1 MKGLSSMKPAL
12 ARCASISGIILC
24 SFGLSAGLAQSQGST
39 SSWFRIP
46 LKGGELRGSQWGF
59 AATGSK
65 ERPLRQ
71 VCAVVSE
78 VAPPEPGVE
87 FAEGSETSS
96 CGSLLQ
102 ATDSITV
109 STEFGTDESDA
120 IVLRT
125 ALYPRGVQRVIFVL
139 AGGEELTYRAR
150 GIKVRNRKA
159 KGIPFFRYLVAR
171 FSGDA
176 CIQQVI
182 SYDGRDRLIKMEKG
196 DKSCP

>member
-1 MKGLSSMKPAL
+1 MKPAL
-12 ARCASISGIILC
+12 GRCASISGIILC
-24 SFGLSAGLAQSQGST
+24 SLGLFAGLAQSQSST
-39 SSWFRIP
+39 SNWFRIP
-46 LKGGELRGSQWGF
+46 LKGGEVGAFRWEL

-65 ERPLRQ
+65 ERPLKQ

-78 VAPPEPGVE
+78 VRPPEPGVE
-87 FAEGSETSS
+87 FVEGSETSS
-96 CGSLLQ
+96 CGSLLH
-102 ATDSITV
+102 ATDSITL
-109 STEFGTDESDA
+109 STQFGTDESNA

-125 ALYPRGVQRVIFVL
+125 ALYQRDVQRVTFVL

-150 GIKVRNRKA
+150 GIKVKNRKA

-176 CIQQVI
+176 CIQQIVTYDRRGRVI
-182 SYDGRDRLIKMEKG
+182 KKEKG